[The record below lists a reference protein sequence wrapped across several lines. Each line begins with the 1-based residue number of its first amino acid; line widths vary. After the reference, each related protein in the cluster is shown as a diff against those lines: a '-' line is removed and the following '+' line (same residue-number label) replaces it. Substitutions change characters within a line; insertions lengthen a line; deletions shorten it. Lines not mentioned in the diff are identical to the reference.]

1 MLRLI
6 VDGEIE
12 LRLQGDKIRYAVT
25 SGRPPREDGSEF
37 TQPIPR
43 TKLKSF
49 KVDKKD
55 GRGEVQLLE
64 PPTPQNDY
72 VARIRISDP
81 KGGDNKYRIE
91 VKWKR

>member
-12 LRLQGDKIRYAVT
+12 LRVQDDKIRYT
-25 SGRPPREDGSEF
+25 FTGGRPPREDGSDF
-37 TQPIPR
+37 TQPLPR

-49 KVDKKD
+49 KLDKKD
-55 GRGEVQLLE
+55 CRGEVQLLE
-64 PPTPQNDY
+64 EPRPDNNYT
-72 VARIRISDP
+72 ARIRISDP
-81 KGGDNKYRIE
+81 KGGDDKYRIE